1 MGLVAI
7 PRTAPTRVSP
17 TPATFGRSML
27 LIKGKDVLKPK
38 QNKTSQIPRPHDM
51 FRLSVPRTRREG
63 STNPDP
69 RDHP

>member
-1 MGLVAI
+1 
-7 PRTAPTRVSP
+7 
-17 TPATFGRSML
+17 ML